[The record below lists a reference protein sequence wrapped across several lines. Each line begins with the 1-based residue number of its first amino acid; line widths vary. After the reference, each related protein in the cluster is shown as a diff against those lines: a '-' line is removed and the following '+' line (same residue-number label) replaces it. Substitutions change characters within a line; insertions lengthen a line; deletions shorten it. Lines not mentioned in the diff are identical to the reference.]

1 MNLVIFKYG
10 KSNKL
15 THNFED
21 RITALERKSIQGAT
35 LSPVKLWSGI
45 LQSNTS
51 TNITNLSKYGIVEC
65 IFRPCGFGNAIYTAL
80 SYKNSHV
87 KVTEDQ
93 GEGRVTTVD
102 IYRDQT
108 DKITLSRDIT
118 GFWELELTEVWGIG

>member
-1 MNLVIFKYG
+1 MSRAIFKYG

-21 RITALERKSIQGAT
+21 RITALERKSTQGAT

-65 IFRPCGFGNAIYTAL
+65 IFKPCATDNVVYTAL

-87 KVTEDQ
+87 KVSEDQ
-93 GEGRVTTVD
+93 GEGRITTVD
-102 IYRDQT
+102 IYRDRT